1 MRMMVCED
9 CVKCLGVE
17 GTEKRTQNRFYVFM
31 HDQLSWLEHL
41 PYKQGVTGSNP
52 VLCTIVER
60 FNMALGVQIVNAGGR
75 YLTLPKQF
83 KEVIP
88 MFRMAVF

>member
-1 MRMMVCED
+1 MTYIQAV
-9 CVKCLGVE
+9 G
-17 GTEKRTQNRFYVFM
+17 
-31 HDQLSWLEHL
+31 
-41 PYKQGVTGSNP
+41 GSSP
-52 VLCTIVER
+52 SFCTIVER

>member
-1 MRMMVCED
+1 M
-9 CVKCLGVE
+9 
-17 GTEKRTQNRFYVFM
+17 
-31 HDQLSWLEHL
+31 
-41 PYKQGVTGSNP
+41 PYKQGGTGSNP